1 MINVA
6 VLTMSDKG
14 SRGERVDESGR
25 LICEMVKD
33 ISGKVVA
40 HEIIPDDQ
48 KIIEEKLKHFA
59 DTLRVDLIITTG
71 GTGVSPRD
79 VTPDATRNVL
89 EKEIPG

>member
-1 MINVA
+1 MIHVA

-40 HEIIPDDQ
+40 HEIIPDEQ

-71 GTGVSPRD
+71 GTAINDVLTDSSVSRL
-79 VTPDATRNVL
+79 RNFMHAMA
-89 EKEIPG
+89 